1 MGSKIQKLWDMQRL
15 SSFLKTLARCC
26 VCASSLCL
34 SALSVSAQENLAS
47 RVTIYRDTYG
57 IPHVFGETDA
67 ATMFGFAYAQ
77 AEDNFWRLEENFIRA
92 LGRRAEVYGERGLLN
107 DRRNRMLEIPRLAR
121 EEYRRLPQKMRALLD
136 GFARGL
142 NAYVADHPDVRP
154 RLLTRFEPWYPLAFI
169 RFNYYQNGFIYG
181 AGLRQEE
188 FAAGPH
194 LNRQELVSGAGC
206 QVPDC
211 ADLAPDTW
219 HLDVGSNGWV
229 IGPSKSATGNA
240 MLFINPHL
248 PFFGTG
254 QVYEGH
260 INSKE
265 SGWNFTGYTRFG
277 FPFPYVGHNES
288 LGWVSTDNAADH
300 ADLYTEIFADSA
312 RYRYGN
318 GYRRA
323 VIWTDTILVKTD
335 AGIERRPFTFRKTH
349 HGPIFATRD
358 GKPLA
363 LKMAK
368 LEADGWLEE
377 WYNMTRA
384 RSVAELKRAMRPLNM
399 LFGNVMAAD
408 AGGNTWYL
416 YNGAVPVRDPRF
428 DWSGAV
434 DGSDPATEW
443 KGYHRLE
450 DLPQL
455 TNPATGWMQNC
466 NTTPFLLTSSGNLDS
481 SKFPRYM
488 VTESDNWRGLT
499 SRRILTSTQKF
510 TWDAWVRAAFDN
522 YVIAADSLLPA
533 LLRESSPP
541 VPLSPSL
548 RSGQALRER
557 GDSVLAEL
565 ARWDRRADTASVA
578 MTVYDRWREM
588 GEGGRVTGRAALD
601 SAVARLERDW
611 GTWRVP
617 WGDVNRLQRLDESV
631 GQEFSDERSS
641 IAVRGVGGQHGAVF
655 TYNAQRLPQQK
666 RRYGVSGGSYV
677 SVVEFGPTV
686 RRLAVHTMGASGD
699 PESKHYF
706 DQAPL
711 YARGQFRPAWFTLE
725 EIKANLKSQYRPGR
739 RQSPL

>member
-1 MGSKIQKLWDMQRL
+1 MTPFRVFAVATGVLWL
-15 SSFLKTLARCC
+15 SPI
-26 VCASSLCL
+26 
-34 SALSVSAQENLAS
+34 VSQQEDLRS

-92 LGRRAEVYGERGLLN
+92 LGRRAEVYGERGLVN
-107 DRRNRMLEIPRLAR
+107 DRRNRTLEIPRLAR
-121 EEYRRLPQKMRALLD
+121 QEYRRLPPKMRALLD
-136 GFARGL
+136 GFAAGL

-181 AGLRQEE
+181 SGLRQAE
-188 FAAGPH
+188 FEAVLTPFPPLPPGEGG
-194 LNRQELVSGAGC
+194 RE
-206 QVPDC
+206 
-211 ADLAPDTW
+211 DL
-219 HLDVGSNGWV
+219 GSNGWV

-260 INSKE
+260 VNSKE

-277 FPFPYVGHNES
+277 FPFPYVGHNET
-288 LGWVSTDNAADH
+288 LGWVSTDNAADQ
-300 ADLYTEIFADSA
+300 ADLYAETFVDSVQ
-312 RYRYGN
+312 YRYGA
-318 GYRRA
+318 GLRRA
-323 VIWTDTILVKTD
+323 TVWIDTILVKTA
-335 AGIERRPFTFRKTH
+335 AGVERRAFTFRKTH

-363 LKMAK
+363 LRMAK
-368 LEADGWLEE
+368 LEADGWLQE

-384 RSVAELKRAMRPLNM
+384 RSVAELKRAMQPLNM
-399 LFGNVMAAD
+399 QFGNVMAAD

-428 DWSGAV
+428 DWSGPV

-466 NTTPFLLTSSGNLDS
+466 NTTPFLLTSSGNPDS
-481 SKFPRYM
+481 TTFPRYM
-488 VTESDNWRGLT
+488 VTEGDNFRGVT
-499 SRRILTSTQKF
+499 SRHILAATPMFS
-510 TWDAWVRAAFDN
+510 WDDWVRAAFDN
-522 YVIAADSLLPA
+522 YVIAADSFLPA

-541 VPLSPSL
+541 VPLS
-548 RSGQALRER
+548 LRER
-557 GDSVLAEL
+557 GDSIGATDLTREVLAEL

-578 MTVYDRWREM
+578 MTVFDRWRDAV
-588 GEGGRVTGRAALD
+588 RPDVQGRAALD
-601 SAVARLERDW
+601 SAIASLGRDW

-617 WGDVNRLQRLDESV
+617 WGDFNRLQRI
-631 GQEFSDERSS
+631 DERVDQQFADERPS
-641 IAVRGVGGQHGAVF
+641 IPVLGAGPQHGTVF
-655 TYNAQRLPQQK
+655 TYATRPVQGQK
-666 RRYGVSGGSYV
+666 RRYGVAGGSYV

-699 PESKHYF
+699 PQSPHYF

-725 EIKANLKSQYRPGR
+725 EIKANLEREYRPGQR
-739 RQSPL
+739 

>member
-1 MGSKIQKLWDMQRL
+1 MTNVGL
-15 SSFLKTLARCC
+15 SSLLRTAARRC
-26 VCASSLCL
+26 VCASSLCM
-34 SALSVSAQENLAS
+34 SALSPLVAQDPLAS

-77 AEDNFWRLEENFIRA
+77 AEDNFWRLETNFIRA
-92 LGRRAEVYGERGLLN
+92 LGRRAEVDGESGLIN
-107 DRRNRMLEIPRLAR
+107 DRRSRVLEIPRLAR
-121 EEYRRLPQKMRALLD
+121 AEYARMPAKLRALLD

-142 NAYVADHPDVRP
+142 NAYVADHPDLRP

-169 RFNYYQNGFIYG
+169 RYNYYQNGFIYG
-181 AGLRQEE
+181 AGLRQAE
-188 FAAGPH
+188 FETALEDVEG
-194 LNRQELVSGAGC
+194 RE
-206 QVPDC
+206 
-211 ADLAPDTW
+211 DL
-219 HLDVGSNGWV
+219 GSNGWV

-260 INSKE
+260 VNSKE

-300 ADLYTEIFADSA
+300 ADLYAETFADSV

-323 VIWTDTILVKTD
+323 VIWTDTILVKAAT
-335 AGIERRPFTFRKTH
+335 GVERRAFTFRKTH

-363 LKMAK
+363 LRMAK

-377 WYNMTRA
+377 WYNMTRS
-384 RSVAELKRAMRPLNM
+384 RSVAQLKTAMRPLNM

-416 YNGAVPVRDPRF
+416 YNGAVPVRDPKF
-428 DWSGAV
+428 DWSGPV

-443 KGYHRLE
+443 KGFHRLE
-450 DLPQL
+450 ELPQL

-466 NTTPFLLTSSGNLDS
+466 NTTPFLLTSAGNPDS
-481 SKFPRYM
+481 TKFPRYM
-488 VTESDNWRGLT
+488 VVEDDNWRGLV
-499 SRRILTSTQKF
+499 SRRILAGTPKF
-510 TWDAWVRAAFDN
+510 TWDQWVGAAFDTH
-522 YVIAADSLLPA
+522 VIAADSLLPG
-533 LLRESSPP
+533 LLRDT
-541 VPLSPSL
+541 V
-548 RSGQALRER
+548 GALEVTRNAME
-557 GDSVLAEL
+557 VL
-565 ARWDRRADTASVA
+565 ARWDRRSDTASVA
-578 MTVYDRWREM
+578 MTLFDRWRDAL
-588 GEGGRVTGRAALD
+588 RPDVQGRAALD
-601 SAVARLERDW
+601 SVIARLWADW
-611 GTWRVP
+611 RTWQVP
-617 WGDVNRLQRLDESV
+617 WGDVNRLQRI
-631 GQEFSDERSS
+631 DERVDQQFDEARPN
-641 IAVRGVGGQHGAVF
+641 IPVLGVGGQHGAVF
-655 TYNAQRLPQQK
+655 TYAARPVPGQR
-666 RRYGVSGGSYV
+666 RRFGVAGGSYV

-699 PESKHYF
+699 PQSRHYF

-725 EIKANLKSQYRPGR
+725 EIKANLEREYRPG
-739 RQSPL
+739 QH